1 MRVLLGWPNPDTLR
15 SRHLDGHFFCTAY
28 QSKDLT
34 TTVVP
39 YHLRILKF
47 GLLHPIVTPKRYVD
61 FYRYFHGILPVF
73 QHSLPVFTK
82 MCSERY
88 EYRTA
93 MCTVCI
99 ESPVGLWAT
108 WSLFCSS
115 VIRNT
120 LGYINGKECN
130 CEEKLLFVWVKAET
144 RVILEWSCRVV
155 VLFYLVLSC
164 DCLVWSCLA
173 SDCMQNVFLQH
184 RPHQLPHSHDCVPL
198 LHAHLTVACFVYP
211 PSLSASVS
219 IWTSRQ

>member
-1 MRVLLGWPNPDTLR
+1 MVIFCVQHTNRKISRQRLYPTVSEFWNSDFFTLLLP
-15 SRHLDGHFFCTAY
+15 
-28 QSKDLT
+28 
-34 TTVVP
+34 
-39 YHLRILKF
+39 LKGMWIF
-47 GLLHPIVTPKRYVD
+47 TGIFMVS
-61 FYRYFHGILPVF
+61 YRYF

-115 VIRNT
+115 VIRDT

-144 RVILEWSCRVV
+144 RVILKWSCRVV